1 MIIVGYQGIGKS
13 TLADKDL
20 KYIDLESSNFFVD
33 GKRADNWYAVYCKIA
48 VSLSD
53 QGYDVFVSSHQV
65 VRDELSKIPYVEK
78 MIVCPSVELKDV
90 WINKLQVRYE
100 SSINPQEKDKNYKAY
115 MNAVDR
121 YEDNI
126 RELMAEKSFEICVIK
141 NMNYDLEKCINGNNV
156 EITEHYAIEALI
168 NIKKHMMV
176 MSFEQYSQEV
186 LDMAIKALEKNIAK
200 PILKKQKYYT
210 SDS

>member
-20 KYIDLESSNFFVD
+20 KYIDLESSNFFVE

-53 QGYDVFVSSHQV
+53 QGYDVFMSSHQV
-65 VRDELSKIPYVEK
+65 VRDELNRIPYIEK
-78 MIVCPSVELKDV
+78 MIVCPSVELKDA
-90 WINKLQVRYE
+90 WIEKLKIRYE
-100 SSINPQEKDKNYKAY
+100 QSLNPQEKDKNYKAY

-126 RELMAEKSFEICVIK
+126 RELMDEKSFEICVIK
-141 NMNYDLEKCINGNNV
+141 NMNYDLEKCING
-156 EITEHYAIEALI
+156 
-168 NIKKHMMV
+168 
-176 MSFEQYSQEV
+176 
-186 LDMAIKALEKNIAK
+186 
-200 PILKKQKYYT
+200 
-210 SDS
+210 